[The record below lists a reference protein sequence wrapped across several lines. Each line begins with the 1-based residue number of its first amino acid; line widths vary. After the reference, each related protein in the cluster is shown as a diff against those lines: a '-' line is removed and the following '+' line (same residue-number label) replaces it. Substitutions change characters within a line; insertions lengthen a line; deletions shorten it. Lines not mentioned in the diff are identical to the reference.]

1 MHPIFFHMGGLEIR
15 SGKTSEANGHVME
28 FSLKLDS
35 NPEFTGSVLLACARA
50 VAKNYARENYGCMTL
65 FDVAPAD
72 LSPLSSEELRAH
84 ML

>member
-1 MHPIFFHMGGLEIR
+1 
-15 SGKTSEANGHVME
+15 
-28 FSLKLDS
+28 
-35 NPEFTGSVLLACARA
+35 